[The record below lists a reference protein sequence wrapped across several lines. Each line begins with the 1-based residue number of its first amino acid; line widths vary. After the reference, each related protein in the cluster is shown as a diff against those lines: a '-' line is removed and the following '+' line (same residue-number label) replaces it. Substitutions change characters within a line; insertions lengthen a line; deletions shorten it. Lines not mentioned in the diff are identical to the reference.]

1 MVSKA
6 DGGGGRRRLK
16 VLPEGERKPTVEL
29 LDDVAAMVKEG
40 IAGLTNELR
49 GLEDLSE
56 MVVTGRGI
64 NPMSVAEFAH
74 NMNRVAGWWTNMFC
88 NIVATLSS
96 LGVMLGGSPDEPDPA
111 A

>member
-16 VLPEGERKPTVEL
+16 VLREGERKPTVEL

-40 IAGLTNELR
+40 IDGLTNELR
-49 GLEDLSE
+49 GLETLSE

-64 NPMSVAEFAH
+64 NPMKVAEFAH
-74 NMNRVAGWWTNMFC
+74 NMNRAAGWWTNLFC
-88 NIVATLSS
+88 NVVSTLTS
-96 LGVMLGGSPDEPDPA
+96 LSVMLGGSPDEPDPA